1 MLKQTLAQR
10 QQQNLS
16 AQQIQQIKLLELPAI
31 ELEERIQKELEANP
45 ALEEGAYDDEVSG
58 SVDGTEDNLMGDDTS
73 DLSLGDY
80 RTEEDIPEYKLREIQ
95 DRNSRREEIPFS
107 SAAPSINDR
116 LVEQLK
122 FLPLT
127 DRQQQLAPYIIGN
140 IEEDGYLHR
149 DLEEIL
155 DDLAFR
161 AGIEA
166 DQKEVE
172 EVIGLV
178 QSLDPPGICARDLKE
193 CLLLQ
198 LERLPD
204 TTTRQT
210 ALHILTNHYDDFV
223 SKRFEQLQ
231 EEASLSDSEMKE
243 AFGLIMQLNP
253 KPANGWGDDAEAA
266 MNRVYPDFIVERM
279 GDDLVVSLTRGGDIQ
294 PLRVSKVYQEM
305 MQDYQ
310 GSAKNRSRERKQ
322 TLLFVKQKVDQAQ
335 WFIEAIRQRRET
347 LQRTMEAIVRLQD
360 AYFRSGELADLKP
373 MILKDV
379 ADPTGYDVSTI
390 SRVSNS
396 KYVQTDF
403 GIFSLKHFFSDGTVN
418 DKGEEVSTREVK
430 RVLAE
435 AIDSEDKR
443 SPLNDTELA
452 EVLAESGYRLA
463 RRTVAKY
470 REQLGYP
477 TARMRKEVV

>member
-1 MLKQTLAQR
+1 
-10 QQQNLS
+10 
-16 AQQIQQIKLLELPAI
+16 
-31 ELEERIQKELEANP
+31 
-45 ALEEGAYDDEVSG
+45 
-58 SVDGTEDNLMGDDTS
+58 
-73 DLSLGDY
+73 
-80 RTEEDIPEYKLREIQ
+80 
-95 DRNSRREEIPFS
+95 
-107 SAAPSINDR
+107 
-116 LVEQLK
+116 
-122 FLPLT
+122 
-127 DRQQQLAPYIIGN
+127 
-140 IEEDGYLHR
+140 
-149 DLEEIL
+149 
-155 DDLAFR
+155 
-161 AGIEA
+161 
-166 DQKEVE
+166 
-172 EVIGLV
+172 
-178 QSLDPPGICARDLKE
+178 
-193 CLLLQ
+193 
-198 LERLPD
+198 
-204 TTTRQT
+204 
-210 ALHILTNHYDDFV
+210 
-223 SKRFEQLQ
+223 
-231 EEASLSDSEMKE
+231 
-243 AFGLIMQLNP
+243 
-253 KPANGWGDDAEAA
+253 
-266 MNRVYPDFIVERM
+266 MNRVHPDFIVERM
-279 GDDLVVSLTRGGDIQ
+279 GDDLVVSLTRVRDIQ
-294 PLRVSKVYQEM
+294 PLRVSPVYQEM

-310 GSAKNRSRERKQ
+310 NSAKNRSRERKQ

-335 WFIEAIRQRRET
+335 WFIEALRQRRET

-452 EVLAESGYRLA
+452 EVLAENGYRLA

>member
-45 ALEEGAYDDEVSG
+45 ALEEGAYDDEVPG
-58 SVDGTEDNLMGDDTS
+58 SADGTEDNLMRDDTS

-310 GSAKNRSRERKQ
+310 GSAKNRSRKRKQ
-322 TLLFVKQKVDQAQ
+322 TL
-335 WFIEAIRQRRET
+335 RQ
-347 LQRTMEAIVRLQD
+347 
-360 AYFRSGELADLKP
+360 
-373 MILKDV
+373 
-379 ADPTGYDVSTI
+379 
-390 SRVSNS
+390 
-396 KYVQTDF
+396 
-403 GIFSLKHFFSDGTVN
+403 
-418 DKGEEVSTREVK
+418 
-430 RVLAE
+430 
-435 AIDSEDKR
+435 
-443 SPLNDTELA
+443 
-452 EVLAESGYRLA
+452 AESGSGTMVHRGHSSA
-463 RRTVAKY
+463 S
-470 REQLGYP
+470 GNP
-477 TARMRKEVV
+477 TADDGGHSTATGCLFQKWRTCRSEAYDSERCGRSDGLRCQYDLSGEQQQICTDRLRNLLPEALFQRWHCQ